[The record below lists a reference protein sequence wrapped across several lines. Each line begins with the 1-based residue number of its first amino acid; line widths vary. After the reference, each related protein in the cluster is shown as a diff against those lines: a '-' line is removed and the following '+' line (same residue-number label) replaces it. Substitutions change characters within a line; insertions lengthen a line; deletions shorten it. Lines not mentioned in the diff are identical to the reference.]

1 MIINIRDKN
10 LIKNYHICFHYKRN
24 VHSFPSSSSTIPIY
38 RTNFFPSFF
47 FWKSTLNN
55 SAFSAFLT
63 TLLRIIFSRNS
74 GFLIWIAMNH
84 RKMAQTTSKLYF
96 QYRRSFKI
104 ASFVLTRRL
113 TSDNTPPFIV
123 ASFLIRNVCSWNSTI
138 RATLE
143 KHIKKI
149 EKNFSTSG
157 RRFHSF

>member
-38 RTNFFPSFF
+38 RTNFFPFF
-47 FWKSTLNN
+47 LEINFKQLCFLCVFDHVVTNYFFSQLWIPHLNRHE
-55 SAFSAFLT
+55 S
-63 TLLRIIFSRNS
+63 
-74 GFLIWIAMNH
+74 
-84 RKMAQTTSKLYF
+84 SKNGTNYVKTVF
-96 QYRRSFKI
+96 PSYRRSFKI

-113 TSDNTPPFIV
+113 TSDNTSRFIV